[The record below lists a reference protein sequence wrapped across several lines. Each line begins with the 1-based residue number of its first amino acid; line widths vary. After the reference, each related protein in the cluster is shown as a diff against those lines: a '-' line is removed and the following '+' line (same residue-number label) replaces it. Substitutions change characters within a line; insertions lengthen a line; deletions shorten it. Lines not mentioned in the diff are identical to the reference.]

1 MLGEAAELVAAAVAV
16 AGEGEGRY
24 REVAGRRTLP
34 HPATEQVGGLPCRPL
49 LSAVSRV
56 AALRAAWPADS
67 AAQPGPALGRRGGV
81 GQEGWGLD
89 EPTPFSLDP
98 SEGPREALRL
108 LGGYLPKRP
117 WVNRALLV
125 HNLGRSDSF
134 SPCSH
139 GVC

>member
-34 HPATEQVGGLPCRPL
+34 HPATEQVGGLPFRPL

-67 AAQPGPALGRRGGV
+67 AAQPGPALGGEAGWVRKSGASTNPLPSLWTLRRGP
-81 GQEGWGLD
+81 EK
-89 EPTPFSLDP
+89 P
-98 SEGPREALRL
+98 
-108 LGGYLPKRP
+108 
-117 WVNRALLV
+117 
-125 HNLGRSDSF
+125 
-134 SPCSH
+134 
-139 GVC
+139 